1 MIDNWIF
8 EWMDKYRNVSD
19 NEAKIIKFLV
29 KSDNTF
35 KGSWNEFAEEI
46 DILAENLRKNVKSMQ
61 DKGFVKIFYEDNSLK
76 HKKLNFVVLVENWE
90 EFL

>member
-1 MIDNWIF
+1 MIDNLIF

-29 KSDNTF
+29 KNDNTF